1 MPRISASTVADHVA
15 QQEAA
20 VFQAA
25 VDLFCRRG
33 YRNVSLGD
41 IAAEVGLARNS
52 LYRYFPDKAHI
63 LLRWYRAELP
73 VQAERAARVL
83 TADRPPIE
91 RLAAWID
98 DQLDYAARPEH
109 ALVASLAE
117 VLPELDDTTRAELAD
132 SHRLLLAPLDTAL
145 RDAGL
150 KRADDRAAVMD
161 LIGGLVMAAAQHEQ
175 RLGSPSRRVRRQA
188 LAAVAGMLS
197 PAPTGRRSPGGGG

>member
-1 MPRISASTVADHVA
+1 MPRISASSVADHVA

-20 VFQAA
+20 VFDAA
-25 VDLFCRRG
+25 IRLFATRG

-73 VQAERAARVL
+73 VQAERAAAVL
-83 TADRPPIE
+83 TGPAAPAE
-91 RLAAWID
+91 RLAAWVD

-117 VLPELDDTTRAELAD
+117 VLPDLDDTTRAELAD
-132 SHRLLLAPLDTAL
+132 SHRHLLAPLDTAL
-145 RDAGL
+145 RDAGV
-150 KRADDRAAVMD
+150 KRSDDRAIVAE

-175 RLGSPSRRVRRQA
+175 RAGGPSRKVRRQV
-188 LAAVAGMLS
+188 LAAVRGLLPS
-197 PAPTGRRSPGGGG
+197 PA